1 MKSDIGTNNK
11 EPSLSIIGHGGQ
23 QVNNGAGHGGQQVN
37 KDAVIYQ
44 QNDQSKKKKKVRFA
58 DASGGLLV
66 DVIDVISYTPSAI
79 DRFLQPDNFHIG
91 DPKTQRQLFKAI
103 RALTDEKAQNY
114 KHCFIKRLFS
124 DTCKK
129 EHAIYKA
136 YQYMKN
142 NITINEDDE
151 IVGLEN
157 LHQQTLNIIDQWN
170 ACCGA

>member
-11 EPSLSIIGHGGQ
+11 EPSISIIGHVGQ

-37 KDAVIYQ
+37 KGAVIYQ
-44 QNDQSKKKKKVRFA
+44 QNDQSKKTKKVRFA
-58 DASGGLLV
+58 DESGRALV
-66 DVIDVISYTPSAI
+66 NVIDVISYELSAI
-79 DRFLQPDNFHIG
+79 DEFLQPDNFHIG
-91 DPKTQRQLFKAI
+91 DPNTQRRLFKAI

-136 YQYMKN
+136 YQYMKK
-142 NITINEDDE
+142 NITINEDDK

-157 LHQQTLNIIDQWN
+157 LRQHTLNIINQWN